1 MFRKK
6 RARRQNKERAHF
18 SLLTGLSFQNAPI
31 LDSEAVQDLKQ
42 YVQDHGTL
50 SEDYKDISVPY
61 VIIRGSVQAAKT
73 SLHSHYFQDIQG
85 VIRQFSVT
93 EHKRSLSRAGFWY
106 DSSRTIQT
114 SSNAVPFYI
123 GQVLV
128 DHENAYELDLEVTY
142 DKFDPAPNS
151 LGDHVWGW
159 VVGDRSKGVSS
170 TEKMLV
176 NNTEL
181 TAIGELVKTGD
192 KLTLQAPENE
202 DFYLIKDTPKALIK
216 KLEGGSSAIKV
227 CLMIFSGLGLA
238 IGAYA
243 GYKYYK
249 KWKEWKDSQRSR
261 DTLRT
266 IIDNRQSDNHHQE
279 QLSSPLSEH
288 QYCVVCLGQQREVIL
303 LDCGHVC
310 VCANCAAEIMRTT
323 RTCPVCRAYI
333 ERVAPAY
340 IS

>member
-1 MFRKK
+1 M
-6 RARRQNKERAHF
+6 
-18 SLLTGLSFQNAPI
+18 SFQNAPI

-50 SEDYKDISVPY
+50 SEDSKETSVPY

-73 SLHSHYFQDIQG
+73 SLHSHYFQDVKG

-159 VVGDRSKGVSS
+159 VVGDRSKGVQS

-176 NNTEL
+176 NHTEL

-192 KLTLQAPENE
+192 KLTIQAPENE
-202 DFYLIKDTPKALIK
+202 DFYLVKDTPKALIK

-227 CLMIFSGLGLA
+227 CLVIFSGLGLA

-266 IIDNRQSDNHHQE
+266 IIDNRNSDDHQD
-279 QLSSPLSEH
+279 QPRSPFSEH
-288 QYCVVCLGQQREVIL
+288 QNCVVCLGQQREVIM

-310 VCANCAAEIMRTT
+310 VCADCASEIMRTSS
-323 RTCPVCRAYI
+323 TCPVCRAHI

>member
-1 MFRKK
+1 MWDFIQSLYSKQWFYPGCQGNFCLCFRKK
-6 RARRQNKERAHF
+6 RAECQNKERAHF

-31 LDSEAVQDLKQ
+31 LDSEAVQDLKK

-50 SEDYKDISVPY
+50 SEDSKEISVPY

-192 KLTLQAPENE
+192 KLTLQAPENK

-216 KLEGGSSAIKV
+216 KLEGGSSAIKA

-249 KWKEWKDSQRSR
+249 KWK
-261 DTLRT
+261 T
-266 IIDNRQSDNHHQE
+266 IHLKMDLK
-279 QLSSPLSEH
+279 LSLKFNSLK
-288 QYCVVCLGQQREVIL
+288 
-303 LDCGHVC
+303 
-310 VCANCAAEIMRTT
+310 
-323 RTCPVCRAYI
+323 
-333 ERVAPAY
+333 
-340 IS
+340 

>member
-1 MFRKK
+1 MKK
-6 RARRQNKERAHF
+6 
-18 SLLTGLSFQNAPI
+18 
-31 LDSEAVQDLKQ
+31 
-42 YVQDHGTL
+42 YVQDHGTRND
-50 SEDYKDISVPY
+50 SEETSVPY
-61 VIIRGSVQAAKT
+61 VIIRGSVQPAKT

-106 DSSRTIQT
+106 DSTRTIQT

-128 DHENAYELDLEVTY
+128 DQENAYELDLEVTY

-159 VVGDRSKGVSS
+159 VIGDRSKGVQS

-181 TAIGELVKTGD
+181 TAIGELVKSGD
-192 KLTLQAPENE
+192 KLTIQAPENV
-202 DFYLIKDTPKALIK
+202 DFYLVKDTPKALIK
-216 KLEGGSSAIKV
+216 KLEGGSSAIKF
-227 CLMIFSGLGLA
+227 CLVIFSGLGLA

-249 KWKEWKDSQRSR
+249 KWKEWKASQRSR

-266 IIDNRQSDNHHQE
+266 IIEDRGRNSDQP
-279 QLSSPLSEH
+279 SSPMSEH
-288 QYCVVCLGQQREVIL
+288 QNCVVCLGQQREVIL

-310 VCANCAAEIMRTT
+310 VCADCAQEIMRTNP
-323 RTCPVCRAYI
+323 TCPVCRAYI